1 MSPPSVSENMYLRP
15 SSAMPGS
22 DPRRLRQQ
30 RWKEKSLANQLP
42 DEEVAQR
49 YGLDLGMLKCLRPC
63 LVDCL
68 CSCLVHLFLS
78 CRLSL
83 FLFCCDA
90 KDTFPE
96 FLKEMY
102 DNAHT
107 HPDGKS
113 KRRHQILSEAG
124 ADDLCVYVC
133 RLMFGLMVV

>member
-1 MSPPSVSENMYLRP
+1 
-15 SSAMPGS
+15 
-22 DPRRLRQQ
+22 
-30 RWKEKSLANQLP
+30 
-42 DEEVAQR
+42 
-49 YGLDLGMLKCLRPC
+49 MLKCLRPC

-113 KRRHQILSEAG
+113 KRRHQIVSEAG